1 MIYLESHNTSSDF
14 NLALE
19 QYVFDSMPKNDS
31 YFMLWQ
37 NSPSIIIGK
46 YQNTLEEINAAYV
59 KNHIFL
65 RSISVC
71 IRSGWGVT
79 CQIWTSR

>member
-37 NSPSIIIGK
+37 NSPSIFIGK
-46 YQNTLEEINAAYV
+46 YQNTL
-59 KNHIFL
+59 
-65 RSISVC
+65 
-71 IRSGWGVT
+71 
-79 CQIWTSR
+79 